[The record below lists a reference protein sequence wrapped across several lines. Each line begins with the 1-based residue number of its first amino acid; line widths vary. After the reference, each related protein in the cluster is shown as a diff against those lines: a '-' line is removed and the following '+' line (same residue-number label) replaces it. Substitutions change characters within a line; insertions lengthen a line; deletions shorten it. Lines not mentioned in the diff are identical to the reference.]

1 MNLKRM
7 AKTAVAVGP
16 LVLGMASP
24 ASACL
29 LTGASETAAK
39 NSPQVNQGPMGIG
52 PTAPVDGLT
61 RADEKSPRDLCME
74 GAEDGM
80 TMCDPSGQF
89 SDGHEHPRHRD

>member
-29 LTGASETAAK
+29 LTGASETAAA
-39 NSPQVNQGPMGIG
+39 NSTEVEEGPVGIG
-52 PTAPVDGLT
+52 PNAPVDGLMT
-61 RADEKSPRDLCME
+61 ADDNSPQNLCE
-74 GAEDGM
+74 G
-80 TMCDPSGQF
+80 MCDPSGQF
-89 SDGHEHPRHRD
+89 SDIEE